1 MFHCKNYK
9 ADLESGLYE
18 NIRISAK
25 LPPRIRKTFTPQSIG
40 HRQVLAGE
48 IFLKGNQQ
56 AVAQQAS
63 ICSLFKVSSW
73 NLSEQKGFVLLESM
87 SLYCCLE
94 MQSKPKPKPEKTK

>member
-1 MFHCKNYK
+1 LFHCKNYK

-40 HRQVLAGE
+40 HRQVLAVE

-63 ICSLFKVSSW
+63 MFSFQGLELEPIGTKRVCSSRIYEFILLFGNAV
-73 NLSEQKGFVLLESM
+73 ET
-87 SLYCCLE
+87 
-94 MQSKPKPKPEKTK
+94 KTET